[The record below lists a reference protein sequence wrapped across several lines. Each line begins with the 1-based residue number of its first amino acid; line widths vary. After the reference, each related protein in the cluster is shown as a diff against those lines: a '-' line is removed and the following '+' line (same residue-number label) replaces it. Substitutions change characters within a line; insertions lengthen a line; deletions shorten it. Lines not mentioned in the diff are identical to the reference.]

1 MFTRAMV
8 RIPCSN
14 ICDAL
19 TTVDLGQADYSLAL
33 AQHAQYI
40 EALRACGLE
49 VIVLSADPDYPDST
63 FIEDMSLLLPECA
76 IITNPGAPSRKGEVT
91 AVKAA
96 LKEIYT
102 KIEYIFDPGTAEG
115 GDVLKVGSH
124 YFIGISERTNREGA
138 EQLIRIL
145 NRYGKTGSMVELEK
159 ALHLKT
165 GVAYLENNNLV
176 ACGELIEKPE
186 FQKYNILPIAEDES
200 YAANCILING
210 TVLLPRGFPKAKET
224 IENAGYPIME
234 LEMSEFRKADG
245 GLSCISL
252 RF

>member
-8 RIPCSN
+8 RTPCPN
-14 ICDAL
+14 IKDAL
-19 TTVDLGQADYSLAL
+19 SSVDLGQPDYSLAL
-33 AQHAQYI
+33 DQHRQYV
-40 EALRACGLE
+40 ETLQACGLE
-49 VIVLSADPDYPDST
+49 IIVLPADHDYPDST
-63 FIEDMSLLLPECA
+63 FIEDTALLLPECA

-96 LKEIYT
+96 LKEVYT

-115 GDVLKVGSH
+115 GDVLNVGSH
-124 YFIGISERTNREGA
+124 YYIGLSERTNREGA

-145 NRYGKTGSMVELEK
+145 NRYGKTGSVVELDK
-159 ALHLKT
+159 VLHLKT
-165 GVAYLENNNLV
+165 GVAYLENNNLI
-176 ACGELIEKPE
+176 ACGEFLEKPE
-186 FQKYNILPIAEDES
+186 FQKFNILPIEECES
-200 YAANCILING
+200 YAANCIWING
-210 TVLLPRGFPKAKET
+210 TVLVPRGFPKVKKT

-234 LEMSEFRKADG
+234 VEMSEFRKADG